1 MLQVFRSRRMAAIA
15 ILGFSSGFPFYLT
28 NRALQ
33 AWLTVEKIDLT
44 TIGFLSLVSLP
55 YSLKFLWAP
64 FLDRFAFPGL
74 GRRKGWL
81 LVPQLLLV
89 LAIAAMAL
97 QDPVT
102 ALKWVAI
109 NAVVIAFLSATQDIT
124 VDAYRVDTLLQH
136 EVVAGAGVAVLGYRV
151 ALIVTG
157 SLAFVLADFI
167 SWPSVYLCLAGL
179 MAVVAVITLGLSE
192 PIRSQPPETL
202 RAAVGVPFVEFVTR
216 MKPMRAVWV
225 LLFIVLF
232 RLGDALL
239 ANMVTPF
246 LIQQGFTQSDIG
258 IVQGGVGLA
267 ATIAGALAAGAL
279 AGYVGLYRSLWI
291 CGALQ
296 ALSNLAY
303 LALAQAGHN
312 YPVMTGA
319 IIIENLC
326 GGLGT
331 AALVGFLTTLCNPK
345 FSATQYALLSSVV
358 AVGRDLLASPAGKLA
373 EKTGWSGFFLLTFI
387 AALPALMLLPIF
399 APWKAEEP
407 SPKTGM
413 MST

>member
-1 MLQVFRSRRMAAIA
+1 MLQVFRSRKMAAIA
-15 ILGFSSGFPFYLT
+15 VLGFSSGFPFYLT

-64 FLDRFAFPGL
+64 FLDRFTLPGF

-81 LVPQLLLV
+81 LASQLLLV
-89 LAIAAMAL
+89 VAIAAMSL
-97 QDPVT
+97 QDPKT
-102 ALKWVAI
+102 ALQWVAI
-109 NAVVIAFLSATQDIT
+109 NAVVIAFLSASQDIT
-124 VDAYRVDTLLQH
+124 VDAYRVDTLEPH
-136 EVVAGAGVAVLGYRV
+136 EAVAGAGVAVLGYRI

-157 SLAFVLADFI
+157 SLAFVLADSI
-167 SWPSVYLCLAGL
+167 TWPSVYLCLAGL
-179 MAVVAVITLGLSE
+179 MAAVAAITLRIRE
-192 PIRSQPPETL
+192 PLRSQPPETL
-202 RAAVGVPFVEFVTR
+202 KAAVGIPFVEFVTR
-216 MKPMRAVWV
+216 LKPLRAVWILV
-225 LLFIVLF
+225 FVVLF

-258 IVQGGVGLA
+258 IVQGGVGLV
-267 ATIAGALAAGAL
+267 ATIVGALAAGAL
-279 AGYVGLYRSLWI
+279 AGYIGLYRALWI

-296 ALSNLAY
+296 ATSNLAY

-312 YPVMTGA
+312 YSVMTAA

-331 AALVGFLTTLCNPK
+331 AALVGFLTTLCNPR

-387 AALPALMLLPIF
+387 AALPALAFLPVF
-399 APWKAEEP
+399 APWRGEKP
-407 SPKTGM
+407 V
-413 MST
+413 

>member
-1 MLQVFRSRRMAAIA
+1 MLQVFRSRKMAAIA

-28 NRALQ
+28 SRALQ

-64 FLDRFAFPGL
+64 FLDRYTLPGL

-81 LVPQLLLV
+81 LIAQILLV
-89 LAIAAMAL
+89 VGIATMSL
-97 QDPVT
+97 QDPGT
-102 ALKWVAI
+102 ALQWMAI
-109 NAVVIAFLSATQDIT
+109 NAIAIAFLSASQDIT
-124 VDAYRVDTLLQH
+124 VDAYRVDTLAP
-136 EVVAGAGVAVLGYRV
+136 EEAVAGAGVAVLGYRV

-167 SWPSVYLCLAGL
+167 PWSSVYLCLAGV
-179 MAVVAVITLGLSE
+179 MAVVAAITLRIEE
-192 PIRSQPPETL
+192 PARVQPPETL
-202 RAAVGVPFVEFVTR
+202 KAAVGVPFVEFVTR
-216 MKPMRAVWV
+216 MKPGRAAWILSFV
-225 LLFIVLF
+225 VLF

-258 IVQGGVGLA
+258 VVQGGVGLV
-267 ATIAGALAAGAL
+267 ATIVGALGAGAL
-279 AGYVGLYRSLWI
+279 AGYIGLYRSLWI
-291 CGALQ
+291 CGGLQ

-303 LALAQAGHN
+303 LVLSAAGHN

-331 AALVGFLTTLCNPK
+331 AALVGFLTTLCNPR

-373 EKTGWSGFFLLTFI
+373 EKMGWSGFFLFTFI
-387 AALPALMLLPIF
+387 AALPALTLLPVF
-399 APWKAEEP
+399 APWKTQKP
-407 SPKTGM
+407 V
-413 MST
+413 

>member
-15 ILGFSSGFPFYLT
+15 ILGFASGFPFYLT

-33 AWLTVEKIDLT
+33 AWLTVEKVDLS
-44 TIGFLSLVSLP
+44 TIGYLSLASLP

-74 GRRKGWL
+74 GRRRGWL
-81 LVPQLLLV
+81 LLSQLLLV
-89 LAIAAMAL
+89 VAIAAMTF
-97 QDPVT
+97 QNPVT
-102 ALKWVAI
+102 ALQWIAV

-124 VDAYRVDTLLQH
+124 VDAYRVDTLEQD
-136 EVVAGAGVAVLGYRV
+136 EAVAGAGVAVLGYRV

-167 SWPSVYLCLAGL
+167 SWPSVYLCLAAL
-179 MAVVAVITLGLSE
+179 MAAVAAVTRVLPE
-192 PIRSQPPETL
+192 PLRSHPPETL
-202 RAAVGVPFVEFVTR
+202 RAAAVVPFAEFVTR
-216 MKPMRAVWV
+216 MKPMRAAGI
-225 LLFIVLF
+225 LLFVVFF
-232 RLGDALL
+232 RFGDALL

-258 IVQGGVGLA
+258 VVQGGVGLA
-267 ATIAGALAAGAL
+267 ATIVGALAAGAL
-279 AGYVGLYRSLWI
+279 AASIGLYRSLWI
-291 CGALQ
+291 CGVLQ

-303 LALAQAGHN
+303 LALANAGHN
-312 YPVMTGA
+312 YPVMTAA

-331 AALVGFLTTLCNPK
+331 AALVGFLTTLCNPR

-358 AVGRDLLASPAGKLA
+358 AVGRDLLASPAGRLA
-373 EKTGWSGFFLLTFI
+373 ERTGWNGFFLLTFI
-387 AALPALMLLPIF
+387 AALPALTLLPVF

-407 SPKTGM
+407 GKKAGM